1 MKNKCYLKQRA
12 ALFVMLIMG
21 AATVGAQQV
30 LELNYKVNVENE
42 VIRRYMK
49 EVSYMPGEPS
59 RLNDYK
65 SYGGIVVY
73 HPNPLVIDVPYYR
86 TDSLHIVC
94 CDAKTHEDSIV
105 YDVFTE
111 DNKVTLYNLIPQRTY
126 YYEVKDD
133 VGQLLQKGQI
143 ATSGQVRML
152 RIDGNV
158 LNVRDLGGIET
169 TDGMRI
175 RYGKLFRGSELNWAY
190 EATPEGLAM
199 LRQLGVDAEIDMRN
213 YREAIDNQA
222 QSGVSVFGFHGSS
235 STPAGEVP
243 TYLYTNDSGQIPSNI
258 DTYLWK
264 YKWRQEFE
272 FIVNN
277 LRVGRGIYYHCIL
290 GRDRTGYL
298 SFLLEGLLGVPY
310 NELIKDYELSFMFSG
325 IDKKEQIDE
334 TFDFIDNME
343 GATLRDRFNSYFRIK
358 LGVSQEDIDFF
369 CAEMLEEVPE
379 EPENPFTP
387 TTGITA
393 TPQSASSLRTPCYDL
408 QGRRISD
415 AQPRRGICVQADG
428 QGGYRK
434 VISSRQR

>member
-1 MKNKCYLKQRA
+1 MKNKCYLKQS
-12 ALFVMLIMG
+12 LSLIVMLIMG
-21 AATVGAQQV
+21 SAVGRAQQPF
-30 LELNYKVNVENE
+30 ELNYKVNLENE
-42 VIRRYMK
+42 IVRRYMK

-59 RLNDYK
+59 RMNDYK

-105 YDVFTE
+105 YDIFTE
-111 DNKVTLYNLIPQRTY
+111 NNKVTLYNLIPQRTY

-133 VGQLLQKGQI
+133 AGQLLQKGQI

-277 LRVGRGIYYHCIL
+277 LRVGRGIYYHCIY

-310 NELIKDYELSFMFSG
+310 SELIKDYELSFMTTG
-325 IDKKEQIDE
+325 LDKKESIDE
-334 TFDFIDNME
+334 VFNFIDGME
-343 GATLRDRFNSYFRIK
+343 GETLRDRFNSYFRIK

-369 CAEMLEEVPE
+369 CAEMLEEIPE
-379 EPENPFTP
+379 EQENPFTP
-387 TTGITA
+387 TTGIDE
-393 TPQSASSLRTPCYDL
+393 QRVSAAAGAAVCYDL
-408 QGRRISD
+408 SGRRVSGG
-415 AQPRRGICVQADG
+415 QPRGGIYLQPDG

-434 VISSRQR
+434 VVSRQR